1 MSFCYAINYIIIFAA
16 PRGFL
21 PLFCGFLGAVS
32 GLLTYVTKTA
42 RFVSVAVLKKAR
54 FVSGWFLGGFL
65 GTFTAFSHPEN
76 SHTARR
82 GFLVYHRQITSR
94 LQPFKA
100 PFLSYPY
107 IIPYKHKKPEKSPTY
122 APKRHIQARHPFR
135 LYGSPGPRCRCGSHP
150 EKSIYCGFKTPA
162 TIYCGFE
169 KMRKF
174 WGCVSFWGFSKA
186 DRLTGEVQ
194 EMDRKKFFKKSALVV
209 DRTRYHNM

>member
-1 MSFCYAINYIIIFAA
+1 MFFFFAA

-21 PLFCGFLGAVS
+21 PLFCGFLGAGS

-107 IIPYKHKKPEKSPTY
+107 IISFKHKKPVKRPTD

-135 LYGSPGPRCRCGSHP
+135 LYGSPGARGRCGSHP
-150 EKSIYCGFKTPA
+150 EKSIYCGFKTPT
-162 TIYCGFE
+162 TIYCDFE
-169 KMRKF
+169 KTRNFGGVCHFGDFQK
-174 WGCVSFWGFSKA
+174 S
-186 DRLTGEVQ
+186 DRLTGEVL
-194 EMDRKKFFKKSALVV
+194 EMDRKKFLKKSALVV
-209 DRTRYHNM
+209 DRTKNHNI